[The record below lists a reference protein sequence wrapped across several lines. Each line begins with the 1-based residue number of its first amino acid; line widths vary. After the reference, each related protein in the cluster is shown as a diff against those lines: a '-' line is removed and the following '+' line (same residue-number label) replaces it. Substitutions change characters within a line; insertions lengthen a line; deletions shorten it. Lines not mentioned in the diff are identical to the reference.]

1 MRGAQHWQTGSRWA
15 GSNGSRASRNRRTHC
30 FRAPTARSVVQHLR
44 SSCAEDLKAA
54 GQPDVNDKGKRY
66 DFRSLRRAFSTTL
79 RACKVDRELREQL
92 MGQASSG

>member
-1 MRGAQHWQTGSRWA
+1 
-15 GSNGSRASRNRRTHC
+15 
-30 FRAPTARSVVQHLR
+30 LR